1 MENVRDRFTYT
12 LADNNGA
19 TDTGS
24 LIVEIGKTPV
34 VIKAGAQQ
42 IVPGPDG
49 VVTLPPGVELSD
61 IRVVGRN
68 LVIDMPDGTQLII
81 IDGAIFVP
89 QLVLGGVEVPSTNL
103 AALLIGQ
110 EPQPAAGEAPQSSGG
125 NFDVPVPPLDPGV
138 PLGDL
143 IPPTEYDYIPPEP
156 LPPLL
161 PLDDDEEPSIV
172 IQPDGQPASVNAV
185 DSVDEDGLPARD
197 GDLPDEPEGSDEGA
211 DGNPSNNSD
220 TDETT
225 AGTIII
231 NSPDG
236 VDSVTINGVLVTG
249 AIGQVIQGQYGT
261 LTITGFSG
269 QNILYSY
276 TLTDNTSGD
285 DTHDDF
291 SVVLTDEDGDQ
302 ATATLTIDI
311 IDDVPTARND
321 TDTTVNGVATGN
333 VMTDAAP
340 GDAGDSDTNA
350 ADTVGADNASLTA
363 VSGFGGSNDST
374 FEAGLLTVNGQFG
387 VLTID
392 AQGNYT
398 YTLNPEAGGGGT
410 DVFTY
415 TLTDGDGDTTTAT
428 LTITNP
434 DLHPDLPNPAL
445 VQLDDD
451 VVPGANGNVPDGP
464 GDDDPDVV
472 GQNVVNGQLNGSG
485 GDGDLDYNFTGV
497 NTLPTGFSIG
507 AGSDADTLLIVQ
519 DQNGNPVVVMTIQ
532 LDNETGAFTVTQNN
546 PIDHP
551 SLDGLAGDNTENN
564 LDFSIGVEVED
575 SDGDTDPA
583 AITIN
588 VDDDTPVVN
597 VELDREGAVTVDE
610 SGPTG
615 ASTIDFGGAEGD
627 DEHVAG
633 SGPIGRAVGSTA
645 IVNANALFGA
655 DGPSGSG
662 LTYELQ
668 LGGSDTDLTLTDGSA
683 IELQLI
689 NGVIVGMVTE
699 GPHSGEAAFA
709 IAINPTTGVATVEL
723 YLSLDHP
730 GCFESQRFAAARP
743 EHGRR
748 GGERDRWRWRYRYQR
763 PGRRV
768 WPVQLQ

>member
-1 MENVRDRFTYT
+1 MTRTT
-12 LADNNGA
+12 TSA
-19 TDTGS
+19 
-24 LIVEIGKTPV
+24 
-34 VIKAGAQQ
+34 
-42 IVPGPDG
+42 
-49 VVTLPPGVELSD
+49 
-61 IRVVGRN
+61 
-68 LVIDMPDGTQLII
+68 
-81 IDGAIFVP
+81 
-89 QLVLGGVEVPSTNL
+89 
-103 AALLIGQ
+103 
-110 EPQPAAGEAPQSSGG
+110 SS
-125 NFDVPVPPLDPGV
+125 F
-138 PLGDL
+138 
-143 IPPTEYDYIPPEP
+143 
-156 LPPLL
+156 
-161 PLDDDEEPSIV
+161 
-172 IQPDGQPASVNAV
+172 
-185 DSVDEDGLPARD
+185 
-197 GDLPDEPEGSDEGA
+197 
-211 DGNPSNNSD
+211 
-220 TDETT
+220 
-225 AGTIII
+225 
-231 NSPDG
+231 
-236 VDSVTINGVLVTG
+236 
-249 AIGQVIQGQYGT
+249 
-261 LTITGFSG
+261 
-269 QNILYSY
+269 
-276 TLTDNTSGD
+276 
-285 DTHDDF
+285 
-291 SVVLTDEDGDQ
+291 TDEDGDQ

-398 YTLNPEAGGGGT
+398 YTLNPEVGGGGT

-645 IVNANALFGA
+645 IVDANALFGA

-730 GCFESQRFAAARP
+730 DDSNPNDSLPLGPNTVDVVVSATDGDGDTATSDPVDVSGLFNFNDDGPSVDPELSDDGPAIVDESPPVAAPTIDTGPYAKGDDPDLVWRSGDRFWQHDIAGAACPFRSRRPGSQRLADVRAFDHQSLVRADLDRRFGDQPGPAP
-743 EHGRR
+743 ERSGGRR
-748 GGERDRWRWRYRYQR
+748 GQRRNVRRSGGIRHFDRRQHGYDHGGAVSQ
-763 PGRRV
+763 P
-768 WPVQLQ
+768 